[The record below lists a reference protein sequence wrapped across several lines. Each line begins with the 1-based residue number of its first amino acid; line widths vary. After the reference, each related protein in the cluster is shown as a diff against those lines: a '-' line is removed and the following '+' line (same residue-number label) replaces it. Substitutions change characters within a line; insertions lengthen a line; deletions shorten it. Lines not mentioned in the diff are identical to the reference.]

1 MKYIV
6 FGPMM
11 SDEEFDK
18 KIAEDEKKIEEMERN
33 LEEVSRHARELLKK

>member
-1 MKYIV
+1 MNYIV

-18 KIAEDEKKIEEMERN
+18 KIAEDEKR
-33 LEEVSRHARELLKK
+33 LKRWKET